1 MTISLSRRAALASG
15 LAAGLALAA
24 LPASGQDKPVLRFS
38 AVFSDKDIRAEM
50 MRQFGEAVA
59 PEFTLPDHTGTPRSL
74 SDYRGR
80 WVVLWW
86 FPKAFTSG

>member
-1 MTISLSRRAALASG
+1 MLAEG
-15 LAAGLALAA
+15 T
-24 LPASGQDKPVLRFS
+24 
-38 AVFSDKDIRAEM
+38 
-50 MRQFGEAVA
+50 VA
-59 PEFTLPDHTGTPRSL
+59 PEFTLPDQTGTERSL

>member
-1 MTISLSRRAALASG
+1 MLDEGT
-15 LAAGLALAA
+15 
-24 LPASGQDKPVLRFS
+24 
-38 AVFSDKDIRAEM
+38 
-50 MRQFGEAVA
+50 VA
-59 PEFTLPDHTGTPRSL
+59 PGFTLPDQTGTPRSL